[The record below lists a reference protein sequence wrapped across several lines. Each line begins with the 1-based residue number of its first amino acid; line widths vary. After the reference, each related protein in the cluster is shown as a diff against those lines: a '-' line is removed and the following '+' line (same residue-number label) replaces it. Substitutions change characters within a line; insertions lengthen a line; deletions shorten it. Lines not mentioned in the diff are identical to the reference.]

1 MHGCRGRNGLWNAE
15 VTPPSTI
22 KNEVKDYLSYVALNN
37 LLPVRSCLWLE
48 QSTGFKVWL
57 MARDAAL
64 HSGEIHMTTYM
75 KQYQNDGILG
85 LLF

>member
-15 VTPPSTI
+15 VTPPGTI
-22 KNEVKDYLSYVALNN
+22 KNEAKDYLSYVVLNN
-37 LLPVRSCLWLE
+37 LLPVRSCLWLK
-48 QSTGFKVWL
+48 QSMDFKVWL

-64 HSGEIHMTTYM
+64 HSGGIHMTTYM